1 MILIFASNVMLHV
14 YIFLGSGKFY
24 STFIPSS
31 SFALILSIRNTS
43 YPCSIRWF
51 LPSMFFLSKVFFLLH
66 SRERLTL
73 TLRTADTTF
82 PRVLLCVT
90 SNMDFKFSVAF
101 LVFLKSSNTI
111 NSLLIYLIL
120 VHFSFTLFIF

>member
-51 LPSMFFLSKVFFLLH
+51 LLSMFFL